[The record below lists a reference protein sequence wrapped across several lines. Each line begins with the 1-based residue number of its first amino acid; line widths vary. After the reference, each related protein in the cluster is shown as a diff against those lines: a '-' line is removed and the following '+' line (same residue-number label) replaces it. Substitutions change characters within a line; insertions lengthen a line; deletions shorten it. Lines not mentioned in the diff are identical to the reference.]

1 MKISHRLISD
11 SSKDLQCPLFIDP
24 WLYFTFSQIIRSS
37 DQLWQSLETLESNWI
52 SVHNQIFTFKSPTTA
67 AIWEPFSLLHSSF
80 CQLHFFC
87 LALLLFIRETAP
99 SFQHPSFSQHN
110 WELLLWTASLW
121 CFEWESHVLLKEPV
135 INCNHLRSPEAVCL
149 RYCTPSVLLSVS
161 LLSPYCQFLEGSRI
175 LNRILWSM
183 TTKQSCFISAA
194 NDLAPSNVL
203 QLAKLKNNLPEKY
216 TCTNRY
222 AWTHPHRDTCN
233 RQYKGSAPLL
243 QGIHAC
249 PKQKCAFRF
258 VLSCF
263 QRPCKGG
270 HFFLE
275 RNSLRTTFLLPM
287 FAEIHVV
294 K

>member
-1 MKISHRLISD
+1 MIHPKICSAH
-11 SSKDLQCPLFIDP
+11 
-24 WLYFTFSQIIRSS
+24 
-37 DQLWQSLETLESNWI
+37 
-52 SVHNQIFTFKSPTTA
+52 
-67 AIWEPFSLLHSSF
+67 FSLILDSILLSRRLSEVLINSDRVWKLWKVIGSQFTIRYSLLSPQQQQQSENLFLCCILHFVSYI
-80 CQLHFFC
+80 FFC

-99 SFQHPSFSQHN
+99 SFQHPSCSQHN

-287 FAEIHVV
+287 FAEIHDV